1 MEPRISPRAEH
12 DVGVGQ
18 SAHRRSEDAARQ
30 QRTPKWC
37 SRRLVLCR
45 QSR

>member
-1 MEPRISPRAEH
+1 MEPPISPRAEH

-18 SAHRRSEDAARQ
+18 STHRHREHAARQ
-30 QRTPKWC
+30 QRTPEWC

-45 QSR
+45 